1 MAQLIALEP
10 VKRAEVAAALEAHPN
25 WPSPG
30 ITFLDFFPLFRQPRL
45 IGDVMQAMEA
55 TVRAAYPGVTLI
67 VGLESRG
74 FLLAPQL
81 AARLGVAFAPVRKAG
96 KLPGDVARRSYKLEY
111 GEAVFEL
118 QRAAVSASDRVV
130 IVDDVLAT
138 GGTLNAAGQ
147 LVRELGGEVLGAVVL
162 IEVAVLRGAAAA
174 GMPCYTLLS
183 M

>member
-1 MAQLIALEP
+1 MARLITMDAAA
-10 VKRAEVAAALEAHPN
+10 RDAVAAALEAHPN

-45 IGDVMQAMEA
+45 IGDAVEAMAA
-55 TVRAAYPGVTLI
+55 TVRAGFPGVTLI
-67 VGLESRG
+67 IGLESRG

-81 AARLGVAFAPVRKAG
+81 AQRLGVAFAPVRKAG

-118 QRAAVSASDRVV
+118 QRAAVSAGDRVV
-130 IVDDVLAT
+130 VVDDVLAT
-138 GGTLNAAGQ
+138 GGTLNAAAQ

-162 IEVAVLRGAAAA
+162 IEVAALRGASAA
-174 GMPCYTLLS
+174 GMPCHTLLS